1 MTTNE
6 KLLDALK
13 EAEEVQAQ
21 VFRDVE
27 AVFRDVEA
35 VFRDVE
41 AAARSA
47 YSKTLA
53 TSSGAALDIF
63 VRIWFG
69 LERLS
74 YESDE
79 QLRERCEA
87 KMRREFKP

>member
-21 VFRDVE
+21 
-27 AVFRDVEA
+27 VFRDVEA

>member
-1 MTTNE
+1 MSTLIDNI
-6 KLLDALK
+6 LK
-13 EAEEVQAQ
+13 RMDEAWAQ
-21 VFRDVE
+21 VS
-27 AVFRDVEA
+27 
-35 VFRDVE
+35 RDVE
-41 AAARSA
+41 AAAQTA

-53 TSSGAALDIF
+53 TSSGETLDSFAAL
-63 VRIWFG
+63 WFG